1 MHFDHR
7 LPAETAARPRVSSA
21 PASIPE
27 PPPGAFEQ
35 TKIFC
40 SDLPPPR
47 SPRRS
52 APAHLT
58 VLRDLAART
67 IAVCW
72 EAYKLASTIV
82 TSALLL
88 VLLAIAVY
96 GHAPVANPPQP
107 PAGRH
112 SPCLHPG
119 SPPAVAEFE

>member
-1 MHFDHR
+1 MRIDHR
-7 LPAETAARPRVSSA
+7 LPAGTVARPRVSSA

-52 APAHLT
+52 APAHLP
-58 VLRDLAART
+58 VLRHLATRT
-67 IAVCW
+67 ITVCW

-88 VLLAIAVY
+88 VLLAISVY
-96 GHAPVANPPQP
+96 EDAPIANP
-107 PAGRH
+107 
-112 SPCLHPG
+112 L
-119 SPPAVAEFE
+119 